1 MRVRRS
7 IDSPEAAAPAPVA
20 YAAPAAAAPAASAAA
35 PAAYVSLEEP
45 QYNES
50 LDEAKVYVT
59 VPKVRRHDSGAMKWR
74 APLSGWCVKGPMKGS
89 GVGQVVLGAS
99 L

>member
-20 YAAPAAAAPAASAAA
+20 YAAPAAAASAAPAAA

-45 QYNES
+45 QYES

-59 VPKVRRHDSGAMKWR
+59 VPKVGDDWA
-74 APLSGWCVKGPMKGS
+74 GWV
-89 GVGQVVLGAS
+89 
-99 L
+99 